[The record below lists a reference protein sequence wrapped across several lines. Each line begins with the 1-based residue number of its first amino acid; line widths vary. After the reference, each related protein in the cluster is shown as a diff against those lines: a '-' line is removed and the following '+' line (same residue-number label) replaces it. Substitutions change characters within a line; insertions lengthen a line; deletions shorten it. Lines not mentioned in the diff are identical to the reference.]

1 MARANI
7 EEDREA
13 TMARFLVGLNREIQ
27 NVVELQH
34 YVELEDMVHMAIK
47 IENQVKRRGSSNTRS
62 TPSPSSFTWKSNQWR
77 KEEKPPNDKHKI
89 ELKQEG
95 NNQGNQGKL
104 NSFITRNH
112 DIMCFKCQ
120 GKGHIASQCPK
131 KRVMVMRDNGE
142 IETDNELD
150 CDSMPSLKDA
160 DDEEYVVQGELMVAR
175 RALSVQ
181 TKEDD
186 KMQWDNIF
194 HTRSHVQN
202 KVCSVIIDG
211 GSCTNVA
218 STTMVEKLGM
228 PTSKHPRPYKL
239 QWLNDSGEVRV
250 NKQVLVSFSI
260 GKYKDEV
267 LCDIVPM
274 QAGHLL
280 LGRPWQF
287 DRKVQHDDFT
297 NKYSFVH
304 NQWTVTLVPLTPSQV
319 YEDQVRLQK
328 ESE

>member
-1 MARANI
+1 MEEYYKEMEVAMARANI

-13 TMARFLVGLNREIQ
+13 TMARFLAGLNREIQ

-34 YVELEDMVHMAIK
+34 YVELEDMLHMGIK

-62 TPSPSSFTWKSNQWR
+62 TPDPSLSTWKSNQWM
-77 KEEKPPNDKHKI
+77 KEEESPNAKHKT

-95 NNQGNQGKL
+95 NNQGNQGKPD
-104 NSFITRNH
+104 SFTTRNR

-120 GKGHIASQCPK
+120 GRGHIKSQCSN

-142 IETDNELD
+142 IEIDNELD
-150 CDSMPSLKDA
+150 CDSMPSLEDV
-160 DDEEYVVQGELMVAR
+160 DDEEYVVQGELMAAR

-181 TKEDD
+181 AKEDYE
-186 KMQWDNIF
+186 MQRDNIF
-194 HTRSHVQN
+194 HTRCHVQN

-211 GSCTNVA
+211 GSYTNVA

-260 GKYKDEV
+260 GKYEDEV

-274 QAGHLL
+274 QAVHLL
-280 LGRPWQF
+280 LGRPWKF
-287 DRKVQHDDFT
+287 DRKVKYDGFT
-297 NKYSFVH
+297 NKY
-304 NQWTVTLVPLTPSQV
+304 
-319 YEDQVRLQK
+319 
-328 ESE
+328 